1 MPVESNSEK
10 DAFRLPVAVN
20 IVSAFVAVGAIGVV
34 VVVAAAVVAVCVIV
48 VASGSGMQSELLG
61 VPTCSGLSVAA
72 AAVSS
77 LHPPFGAAAS
87 AET

>member
-20 IVSAFVAVGAIGVV
+20 IVSAFVAVGAIAVA
-34 VVVAAAVVAVCVIV
+34 AAAVVAVCVIV